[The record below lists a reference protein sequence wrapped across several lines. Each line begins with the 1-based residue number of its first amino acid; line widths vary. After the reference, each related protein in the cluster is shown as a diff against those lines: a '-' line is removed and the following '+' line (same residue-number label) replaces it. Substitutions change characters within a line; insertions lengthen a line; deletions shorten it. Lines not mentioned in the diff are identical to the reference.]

1 LNVLEGVGGNVKVC
15 VELSVGVRGGVE
27 VGVGESDAPLID
39 PLSVAERDAL
49 IVLLKEKEP
58 EKDSVPVGVT
68 PLLEA
73 DISSLSEKLR
83 ESVGSVSVT
92 AGVLDLVLERL
103 LDREELNSSVEL
115 KLVDADHDRVST
127 ADEVGVG

>member
-1 LNVLEGVGGNVKVC
+1 M
-15 VELSVGVRGGVE
+15 GVRGGVE